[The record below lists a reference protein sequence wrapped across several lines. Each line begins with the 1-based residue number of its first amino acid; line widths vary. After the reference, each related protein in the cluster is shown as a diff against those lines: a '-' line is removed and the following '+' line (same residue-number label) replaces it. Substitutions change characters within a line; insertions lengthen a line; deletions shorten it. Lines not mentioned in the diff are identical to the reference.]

1 GAPCGR
7 RRRRSHRALRRPR
20 RADRADASG
29 TEPRGSRAW
38 RSARRPVG
46 GHAAS
51 GRLRH
56 PRRPRP
62 LRYPVRRTSALL
74 LLLLVGC
81 VRHAPGLPPL
91 RVGTTG
97 DYPPFSTGA
106 GETPAGF
113 DVEVA
118 RRFAADTG
126 RRVEFVPF
134 RRSELVREMV
144 SGRFDVAMS
153 GVRMRPERALVGTFT
168 RPVAESGAVVLI
180 RPEYARST
188 ARVDLLGLRLGVN
201 AGGYLEQV
209 ARRLFPH
216 AILVPSADNRSL
228 PVLLGRGSIEALLTD
243 DVEADTFEA
252 ALGTVRRIGP
262 LTRDRK
268 AYLAREP
275 GLARELDEWLRARDA
290 DGSLAAMRVKML
302 GPARGGPQTV
312 ADSDLR

>member
-1 GAPCGR
+1 MPSAITRCSSAGSVSGSNSR
-7 RRRRSHRALRRPR
+7 IGHRAARASRAARCAPPGGWPRSR
-20 RADRADASG
+20 RASTTSATSSAS
-29 TEPRGSRAW
+29 EI
-38 RSARRPVG
+38 
-46 GHAAS
+46 
-51 GRLRH
+51 
-56 PRRPRP
+56 
-62 LRYPVRRTSALL
+62 PVRRTSALL

-118 RRFAADTG
+118 RRFASDTG
-126 RRVEFVPF
+126 RPIEFVPF
-134 RRSELVREMV
+134 RWSELVTDLV

-153 GVRMRPERALVGTFT
+153 GVTMRPERALIGTFT

-180 RPEYARST
+180 RPEYARSA
-188 ARVDLLGLRLGVN
+188 ARVDLVGLRLGVN

-216 AILVPSADNRSL
+216 AMLVPSADNRSL
-228 PVLLGRGSIEALLTD
+228 PLLLARGSIEALLTD

-252 ALGTVRRIGP
+252 VLGTVRRIGP

-290 DGSLAAMRVKML
+290 DG
-302 GPARGGPQTV
+302 
-312 ADSDLR
+312 